1 MLHVSKQAATEAEAK
16 AILDASRHVQNPF
29 GVPILLIE
37 PKNYARK
44 TFLGMPLPRLGLRKH
59 IRTAL
64 NAVLAQCAAPSP
76 APRTAPGTVLA
87 YEDRGYFSKSPQQI
101 ENIIMQGIQTFETQD
116 TDHFA
121 YALPNQSPRISVT
134 FFDAPANAI
143 KVIMQA
149 AMQADQ
155 TICTDYPGYD
165 AQHSFMSLWHE
176 HAHSVSGSNEAG
188 AEKVAALMCRYA
200 FEDCSFLA
208 TQADMRAV
216 NAVLY
221 YNNTK
226 VLHTYGWPCVE
237 VVDDAIALE
246 TPPTWDDIRGVA
258 EKSYDVPRKARSED
272 ILEVGTAF
280 MKKSGLPFLYKDMKG
295 MADTAEVCL
304 TEGAFS
310 APDQIMIAK
319 RFALAA
325 RRLSIGTP
333 AYETTPRF
341 NY

>member
-1 MLHVSKQAATEAEAK
+1 MLHVSKQAATEAEAN

-37 PKNYARK
+37 PRNYARK
-44 TFLGMPLPRLGLRKH
+44 TLLGMPLPRLGLRKR

-64 NAVLAQCAAPSP
+64 NAVLAQCAAPLP
-76 APRTAPGTVLA
+76 APKAAPGTVLV
-87 YEDRGYFSKSPQQI
+87 YEDRGYFGKSPQQI
-101 ENIIMQGIQTFETQD
+101 EDSIVRNIRDFETQGGR
-116 TDHFA
+116 HFA
-121 YALPNQSPRISVT
+121 YALPNEFPRISVT
-134 FFDAPANAI
+134 LFHAPANAI
-143 KVIMQA
+143 NVVMRA

-155 TICTDYPGYD
+155 TLYTDYPGYD

-176 HAHSVSGSNEAG
+176 HAHSVSGNNEAG

-216 NAVLY
+216 HAVLH
-221 YNNTK
+221 YNNTNI
-226 VLHTYGWPCVE
+226 LRSYGWPCVE
-237 VVDDAIALE
+237 VVDDALALE
-246 TPPTWDDIRGVA
+246 TPPTWDDIRAIA
-258 EKSYDVPRKARSED
+258 ETSYDVPRKARSED
-272 ILEVGTAF
+272 ILEVGKAF
-280 MKKSGLPFLYKDMKG
+280 MKKSSLPFLYRDMKG
-295 MADTAEVCL
+295 MADTAETCL

-325 RRLSIGTP
+325 RRLTIGTP
-333 AYETTPRF
+333 AYKATPTF